1 MDLGLSA
8 YHSFAFNA
16 QIGGITMWNRYF
28 GLQYYYNLDLI
39 ADETLNQSNSLFD
52 SKGILT
58 TSTFNADAVLNVY
71 RGESFGLGFL
81 LGFGVGFD
89 VSHYSMEFKNTLIN
103 NAVAYNSYSTAI
115 SFDMRANLGIRAI
128 FQENYALSLNC
139 SIPFF
144 ANLID
149 ASSAIKD
156 DVTFSVRFTYGRF

>member
-1 MDLGLSA
+1 
-8 YHSFAFNA
+8 
-16 QIGGITMWNRYF
+16 MWNRYF

-81 LGFGVGFD
+81 LGLGVGFD

-149 ASSAIKD
+149 ASSVIKD

>member
-1 MDLGLSA
+1 
-8 YHSFAFNA
+8 
-16 QIGGITMWNRYF
+16 MWNRYF

-81 LGFGVGFD
+81 LGLGVGFD
-89 VSHYSMEFKNTLIN
+89 VSYYSMEFKNTFIN
-103 NAVAYNSYSTAI
+103 YVTTNTYSTAI

>member
-1 MDLGLSA
+1 
-8 YHSFAFNA
+8 
-16 QIGGITMWNRYF
+16 MWNRYF

-81 LGFGVGFD
+81 LGLGVGFD
-89 VSHYSMEFKNTLIN
+89 VSHYSMEFKNTFIN
-103 NAVAYNSYSTAI
+103 YVTTNTYSTAI